1 MQKILV
7 ILACCFFASGCSVPL
22 ISSFTS
28 SGVTGMA
35 TGKYQESLLR
45 TGVDVIVHQSTGKTT
60 NEHILDSISVKQANG
75 KRG

>member
-1 MQKILV
+1 
-7 ILACCFFASGCSVPL
+7 
-22 ISSFTS
+22 
-28 SGVTGMA
+28 MA

-45 TGVDVIVHQSTGKTT
+45 TGVDVIVHESTGKTT